1 MIRLDITRRLN
12 RLGMISLLVML
23 GLGGTGLSA
32 DVLAQQTSS
41 SASAPDSTAT
51 EAPQPQVSVS
61 LDPPQVA
68 PGESATLRITVLVPT
83 YLPKPVVFPTIVQ
96 PNLRVLL
103 PERATSPTSRRIDGK
118 TWSGVSRSYRL
129 IPLSPGDFHF
139 RDQSVEVSYI
149 DPNGGEAPLVSEI
162 ALAPLSLSASVPDAA
177 AGLDPYIAASSIELQ
192 QTLSVVHADDTSADN
207 ASAAGGDQTA
217 AGDETSRETL
227 IQDLQQPV
235 ELDAGDSLR
244 RDVTA
249 TLEGGS
255 VILLPALLDESAP
268 QGLGVYPTSPEVDE
282 SATGG
287 SRTESVTYVAEGG
300 GEGQLPEVTLRWFN
314 PESGKIDQATLPA
327 VEVKVSGPALPRFEA
342 RGNLLPWLVT
352 AAIAVI
358 VLILLGWLWW
368 RWGRSAWQ
376 TRRQQQAIQRER
388 SGHTALSRLRRA
400 TNAHQ
405 LPECQQ
411 TWRRLQGSAAIL
423 SRERIDAVEAALS
436 TLGRL
441 CYSSQGLASQGP
453 ISQALESQELESQE
467 QAPQEHVAEQQPS
480 DSDRQQQLVSAWQAL
495 KQALPTSSE
504 LRSTRRAPALP
515 PLNPTRS
522 NA

>member
-217 AGDETSRETL
+217 AGGETSRETL

-268 QGLGVYPTSPEVDE
+268 HGLGVYPTSPKVDE

-300 GEGQLPEVTLRWFN
+300 GEGQLPAVTLRWFN
-314 PESGKIDQATLPA
+314 PESGRIDQATLPPI
-327 VEVKVSGPALPRFEA
+327 EVKVSGPALPRFEA
-342 RGNLLPWLVT
+342 RGTVLPWLVT
-352 AAIAVI
+352 AAVAVI
-358 VLILLGWLWW
+358 VLVLLGWLWW

-411 TWRRLQGSAAIL
+411 AWRRLQGSAAIL

-453 ISQALESQELESQE
+453 ISQALESQE

>member
-1 MIRLDITRRLN
+1 MIPLDITRGLN
-12 RLGMISLLVML
+12 RLGMISLLVVL
-23 GLGGTGLSA
+23 GLGGAGVSST
-32 DVLAQQTSS
+32 VLAQQPSP
-41 SASAPDSTAT
+41 SASDTDSTTT

-61 LDPPQVA
+61 LDPQQVA

-103 PERATSPTSRRIDGK
+103 PERATSPTSSRINGK

-149 DPNGGEAPLVSEI
+149 DPNGGESPLVSEI
-162 ALAPLSLSASVPDAA
+162 ALEPLSLSASVPDAA

-192 QTLSVVHADDTSADN
+192 QTLTVVHADDTSADN
-207 ASAAGGDQTA
+207 ASVADGGQTEA
-217 AGDETSRETL
+217 SRDASRETL
-227 IQDLQQPV
+227 VQDLQQPV

-268 QGLGVYPTSPEVDE
+268 HGLGVYPTSPKVDE

-300 GEGQLPEVTLRWFN
+300 GEGQLPAVTLRWFN
-314 PESGKIDQATLPA
+314 PESGRIDQTTLPA
-327 VEVKVSGPALPRFEA
+327 IGVKVSGPALPRFEA

-352 AAIAVI
+352 AAITVI
-358 VLILLGWLWW
+358 VLVLLGWLWW

-376 TRRQQQAIQRER
+376 NRRRQQAVRRER
-388 SGHTALSRLRRA
+388 SGHTALSRLRRSA
-400 TNAHQ
+400 NAHQ
-405 LPECQQ
+405 LPECQKA
-411 TWRRLQGSAAIL
+411 WRSLQDSAAIL
-423 SRERIDAVEAALS
+423 SRERIDVVEAALS

-441 CYSSQGLASQGP
+441 SYASQGQTLQGHG
-453 ISQALESQELESQE
+453 S
-467 QAPQEHVAEQQPS
+467 QEHVAQQQSS
-480 DSDRQQQLVSAWQAL
+480 DGDRQQQLISAWQTL
-495 KQALPTSSE
+495 KQTLPTSSE
-504 LRSTRRAPALP
+504 LRSTRRVPALP
-515 PLNPTRS
+515 PLNPTSS